1 MKRISKLF
9 VIMLVTALVGHSFYI
24 YRFFQDGTIF
34 TGPNDGLEQMLPMQ
48 LYLYEKWSQGKWFYD
63 IDFGLGG
70 DYYTDLA
77 YYYSTNVIFFFNML
91 IVKFLSL
98 FMDLKTD
105 TITFW
110 AKNAFFISII
120 KSAIAGMFSY
130 LYLRTTR
137 ISKSMSVLFAYLFIT
152 SAIYFRFTLYWSFF
166 SDIFI
171 FLPMLLFGIERF
183 IQYKDRKWFIIA
195 VTLSLIN
202 NFYFAYYQLLF
213 GVIYFVIRNI
223 WQSEYDVVSRSKQW
237 LNLIIMT
244 LLSVGMSSFAFYYGV
259 RGFLSN
265 SRATYDSKIS
275 LFSPFDQHANI
286 FYDNY
291 LVIVLFIA
299 LQAIVTFKFYDKYF
313 YRLFALMTLAL
324 MFLSFTPFI
333 DAVFNGFSAPQKRW
347 HYLITFFSSGLIAMY
362 YYRFK
367 EVSIQ
372 NYLYS
377 LILPSIILIL
387 SAKYINKSVEWL
399 YIVPIIMI
407 VGLFVLLFKQNKLLM
422 PIMIALVVIL
432 NWDIVKV
439 HNQLDN
445 YHPDINKRAKMSYIK
460 SSVYDSD
467 LQRAIIQD
475 LNKKLKPGERIDFRV
490 LEQDNTPMYQGFNGV
505 SLYSSIFD
513 GRLIDFYYYDLM
525 INLREESISRYST
538 FQSRSNLHS
547 LFNVKYLVRKDYQTD
562 IPANFKLI
570 KTEGKY
576 KIYENELPLPT
587 VYVTDTVFNKDKLTT
602 PIDREHAMLE
612 GVVLEGAGK
621 QIKQSKNLLKQSDI
635 KLYNATKNGDKLKVN
650 AGSGGLIITVD
661 KPNMD
666 YYVDIHSTLIGQ
678 EKNHQINVNGYANN
692 RLFKSSKYRTHQDHL
707 LYRVRP
713 TTKKILIGL
722 SESEYLFKING
733 LYAEDYSTLKRA
745 ATQTYDD
752 YIFKEDGPSMSV
764 TINATKDGTLV
775 LPITYREGLKAK
787 IDGKRVDI
795 FSANYIHSAVNIK
808 KGKHDIEISYLPPYF
823 STMVLLSL
831 ISLALTIFYLKR
843 RKGL

>member
-48 LYLYEKWSQGKWFYD
+48 LYLYEKWSRGKWFYD

-265 SRATYDSKIS
+265 SRATYDCAGPPPPGLRRRRGRDHRRARRSERPGAAVHGPS
-275 LFSPFDQHANI
+275 VPERLRAGHRHPGSPLERGPDSQRA
-286 FYDNY
+286 YQ
-291 LVIVLFIA
+291 A
-299 LQAIVTFKFYDKYF
+299 LQRVEQGP
-313 YRLFALMTLAL
+313 RRRR
-324 MFLSFTPFI
+324 
-333 DAVFNGFSAPQKRW
+333 PQGRG
-347 HYLITFFSSGLIAMY
+347 H
-362 YYRFK
+362 
-367 EVSIQ
+367 
-372 NYLYS
+372 
-377 LILPSIILIL
+377 LP
-387 SAKYINKSVEWL
+387 
-399 YIVPIIMI
+399 
-407 VGLFVLLFKQNKLLM
+407 
-422 PIMIALVVIL
+422 
-432 NWDIVKV
+432 
-439 HNQLDN
+439 
-445 YHPDINKRAKMSYIK
+445 
-460 SSVYDSD
+460 
-467 LQRAIIQD
+467 
-475 LNKKLKPGERIDFRV
+475 
-490 LEQDNTPMYQGFNGV
+490 
-505 SLYSSIFD
+505 
-513 GRLIDFYYYDLM
+513 GRLPP
-525 INLREESISRYST
+525 
-538 FQSRSNLHS
+538 Q
-547 LFNVKYLVRKDYQTD
+547 
-562 IPANFKLI
+562 P
-570 KTEGKY
+570 
-576 KIYENELPLPT
+576 
-587 VYVTDTVFNKDKLTT
+587 
-602 PIDREHAMLE
+602 
-612 GVVLEGAGK
+612 
-621 QIKQSKNLLKQSDI
+621 
-635 KLYNATKNGDKLKVN
+635 
-650 AGSGGLIITVD
+650 GL
-661 KPNMD
+661 
-666 YYVDIHSTLIGQ
+666 
-678 EKNHQINVNGYANN
+678 
-692 RLFKSSKYRTHQDHL
+692 
-707 LYRVRP
+707 
-713 TTKKILIGL
+713 GL
-722 SESEYLFKING
+722 
-733 LYAEDYSTLKRA
+733 D
-745 ATQTYDD
+745 
-752 YIFKEDGPSMSV
+752 P
-764 TINATKDGTLV
+764 
-775 LPITYREGLKAK
+775 
-787 IDGKRVDI
+787 
-795 FSANYIHSAVNIK
+795 
-808 KGKHDIEISYLPPYF
+808 
-823 STMVLLSL
+823 
-831 ISLALTIFYLKR
+831 
-843 RKGL
+843 